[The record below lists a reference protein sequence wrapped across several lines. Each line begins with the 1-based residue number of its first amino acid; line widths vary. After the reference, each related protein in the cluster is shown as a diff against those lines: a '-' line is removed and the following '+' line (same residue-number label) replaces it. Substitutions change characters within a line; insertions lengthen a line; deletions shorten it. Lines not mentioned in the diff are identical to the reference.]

1 MNTKFIGNV
10 GEAFV
15 LAKLVEMG
23 IPVYQ
28 QFGDNEP
35 ADYII
40 LVNNKPIKIQVKTS
54 TSFKNGKIQ
63 FELCSSTMHRKNGVR
78 HIYTIDEVYA
88 FLCYDFVNKNI
99 FLIRNDGSFYNI
111 NIRYDQPKNNQYSK
125 VHNYKDF
132 LLSEESLYKLS
143 DSIHYRN
150 IYILVNTIPIIR

>member
-1 MNTKFIGNV
+1 MNSKRVGNI

-54 TSFKNGKIQ
+54 NSYDSDKVSFC
-63 FELCSSTMHRKNGVR
+63 LCSSTIHRKNGKK
-78 HIYTIDEVYA
+78 HKYTTEEVDA
-88 FLCYDFVNKNI
+88 FMCYDTINKNI
-99 FLIRNDGSFYNI
+99 FLVPNTDLYQIVIRYNEPKSNQKLNI
-111 NIRYDQPKNNQYSK
+111 N
-125 VHNYKDF
+125 HYKDF

-150 IYILVNTIPIIR
+150 IYILVITIPIIR